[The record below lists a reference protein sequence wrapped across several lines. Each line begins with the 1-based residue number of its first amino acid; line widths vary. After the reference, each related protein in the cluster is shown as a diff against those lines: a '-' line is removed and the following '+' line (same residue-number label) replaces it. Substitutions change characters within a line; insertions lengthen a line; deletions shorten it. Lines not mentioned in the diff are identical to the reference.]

1 MSETLSLRDLNTKLL
16 EKQID
21 IKRKY
26 TNLKR
31 NKLRLKQKLNQIIM
45 EKNDRIN
52 YLENELKIQIDNNLF
67 LEWENINAGELN

>member
-1 MSETLSLRDLNTKLL
+1 MSDTLSLRDLNTKLL
-16 EKQID
+16 EEKID

-45 EKNDRIN
+45 DKNDRIN
-52 YLENELKIQIDNNLF
+52 YLEKELKKQLDNNLF
-67 LEWENINAGELN
+67 LEWENINSGELN